1 MRFHWLFLS
10 ALTWLLVAAPAWAG
24 KLVFW
29 RFDTNENRLVFTTDN
44 RVQPRAQMITNPT
57 RIVIDLPGI
66 KLGQPNINRPIGN
79 IVRSVRIGQ
88 FDAETTRLVI
98 E

>member
-10 ALTWLLVAAPAWAG
+10 ALTWLLVAVPAWAG

-66 KLGQPNINRPIGN
+66 KLGQ
-79 IVRSVRIGQ
+79 
-88 FDAETTRLVI
+88 
-98 E
+98 

>member
-1 MRFHWLFLS
+1 
-10 ALTWLLVAAPAWAG
+10 
-24 KLVFW
+24 
-29 RFDTNENRLVFTTDN
+29 
-44 RVQPRAQMITNPT
+44 MITNPT

-98 E
+98 ELAPGYTVDPQQVKIRGISPTQWTVELPEPQPIREETQPLSLIHI